1 VSLAILTIVE
11 EASHSLGQHL
21 TIVGV
26 RDEVV
31 SGATDT
37 FVATQGAGGEAAE
50 DLDNDMVYEA
60 SHCVPLVGVS
70 SISSVCSRMR
80 ASLVMRSLKRKIIQQ
95 RSITEV
101 HNSYQNATLTTI
113 NNFHG
118 MTSSKF
124 RVAAHR
130 YI

>member
-1 VSLAILTIVE
+1 VSPSILTIVE

-21 TIVGV
+21 TVVGV
-26 RDEVV
+26 RDEAV

-37 FVATQGAGGEAAE
+37 FAVAQEAGREAAE
-50 DLDNDMVYEA
+50 NLDNNMVYEA

-95 RSITEV
+95 SP
-101 HNSYQNATLTTI
+101 SLKSTT
-113 NNFHG
+113 HTK
-118 MTSSKF
+118 M
-124 RVAAHR
+124 
-130 YI
+130 